1 MHDGKRRVVMGNRYY
16 VDVTCPKCD
25 TKEEE
30 VYYAPTC
37 GFLTWTCP
45 SCGCVVDLEKLT
57 GISYEDASNLDLI
70 QEICEKVRKEYNNA

>member
-1 MHDGKRRVVMGNRYY
+1 MDNRYF
-16 VDVTCPKCD
+16 VDVTCPTCA

-45 SCGCVVDLEKLT
+45 RCGHVVDLGELT
-57 GISYEDASNLDLI
+57 GISYEDASNRDLI
-70 QEICEKVRKEYNNA
+70 EEICRNARTL